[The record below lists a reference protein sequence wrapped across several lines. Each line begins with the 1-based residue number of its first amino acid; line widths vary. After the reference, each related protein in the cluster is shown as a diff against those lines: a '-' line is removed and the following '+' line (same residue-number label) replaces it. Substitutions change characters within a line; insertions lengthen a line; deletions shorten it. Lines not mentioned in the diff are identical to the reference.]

1 MKKLMILLLLV
12 SVETAIA
19 QPKGFYYY
27 SRAGLGVSTFKNS
40 SLGNQT
46 GKLAFNVGLAGNYQI
61 NNYFGIIVE
70 ANLSSKGAKIQGTE
84 PATFTSPAKSYEDIY
99 RMFYV
104 EIPILIKLSYPITD
118 EFFVKGY
125 GGLGSNFN
133 LLGTY
138 SRNYDDANNQ
148 DLLDQQI
155 NGITLLENSIVY
167 GVGLE
172 VKDKTD
178 HLYSLDFRRVEA
190 INSFG
195 NIKNSQNQSISGYN
209 QYYTIGFGYTF

>member
-1 MKKLMILLLLV
+1 MLIV
-12 SVETAIA
+12 SVQTVIA

-40 SLGNQT
+40 SLSNQT
-46 GKLAFNVGLAGNYQI
+46 GKLAFNVGIAGNYQL
-61 NNYFGIIVE
+61 NNYLGIIIEGNV
-70 ANLSSKGAKIQGTE
+70 SSKGSKIQGTE

-104 EIPILIKLSYPITD
+104 EVPVLVKLSYPITD
-118 EFFVKGY
+118 EFYVKTY
-125 GGLGSNFN
+125 GGFSTNFN

-155 NGITLLENSIVY
+155 NGITLLENAVVY
-167 GVGLE
+167 GVGFE

-178 HLYSLDFRRVEA
+178 HLYSFDFRRVEA
-190 INSFG
+190 LSSFG